1 MPKGIP
7 IAQGDRV
14 RDPPRMAKQPNPEA
28 KYHNPTA
35 NIDCGKNRHDA
46 NTPKLKINAHNPGS
60 IQLS

>member
-1 MPKGIP
+1 
-7 IAQGDRV
+7 
-14 RDPPRMAKQPNPEA
+14 MAKQPNPEA